1 LNEKTEP
8 VGDTLT
14 LTIIMVIHHFVK
26 KILLAIIVAITLSV
40 THLSAVTTID
50 LPDIG
55 DSTGN
60 ILSPEYER
68 RLGQAFLNQ
77 IRRQTD
83 IINDPEVESYIQSI
97 GYRLVAQSDNNSQ
110 LFTFFVINDSLIN
123 AFAAP
128 GGIVGINSGTI
139 MNSDSES
146 ELASVMAHEIAH
158 VTQRHMARSAEM
170 QQKMSIPMMAAML
183 GAILI
188 ASQNSQAGAAAIA
201 AVQGGAVQA
210 QINFTRYNEEEADR
224 VGMQLLL
231 RSDFN
236 PNGMPKF
243 FKKLQQNSRYSAQ
256 APEFLRTHPIT
267 TNRIAD
273 AEARA
278 STSNVGD
285 NFEESRTYQYI
296 RTKLAVRSYKNPID
310 AVNNFQNLVN
320 HNQGANNIAILKY
333 GLALAYLE
341 AKNYD
346 SARLQLDK
354 LLANDRENTSLML
367 AMADLEVRQ
376 QHYDS
381 AIKLYANMHK
391 LFPDYRPLILLY
403 AETLLTA
410 KRPEQARVILEN
422 YSKFHTPDITYYE
435 YLTRAEAESGN
446 IINSSM
452 ANAEYY
458 FLTGETRVAIEQL
471 KSILRQNRTRPDYY
485 QEQRILS
492 RITQLE
498 QELQIER
505 ELKLAQ

>member
-1 LNEKTEP
+1 MGLLIHTP
-8 VGDTLT
+8 T
-14 LTIIMVIHHFVK
+14 LTIIMVIRHFVK
-26 KILLAIIVAITLSV
+26 KILSAVILALTLP
-40 THLSAVTTID
+40 TGYLSAVTTID

-55 DSTGN
+55 ESTGT

-77 IRRQTD
+77 IRQQAD
-83 IINDPEVESYIQSI
+83 IINDPEVETYIQSI
-97 GYRLVAQSDNNSQ
+97 GYRLVAQSDSNSQ

-139 MNSDSES
+139 MSSETES

-170 QQKMSIPMMAAML
+170 TQKMSIPLMAAML

-201 AVQGGAVQA
+201 AVQGGAVQT
-210 QINFTRYNEEEADR
+210 QINFTRNNEEEADR
-224 VGMQLLL
+224 VGMQLLQ
-231 RSDFN
+231 RSGFN
-236 PNGMPKF
+236 PSGMPNF

-256 APEFLRTHPIT
+256 APEFLRTHPLT

-278 STSNVGD
+278 DSFSVND
-285 NFEESRTYQYI
+285 KFDESRTYQYI
-296 RTKLAVRSYKNPID
+296 RNKLIVGSYNNPAD
-310 AVNNFQNLVN
+310 AVNYFQNQVD
-320 HNQGANNIAILKY
+320 HNQGSGNSPTLHY
-333 GLALAYLE
+333 GLALAFME
-341 AKNYD
+341 AKKYD
-346 SARLQLDK
+346 DARLLLDK
-354 LLANDRENTSLML
+354 LLADNRENTSLLL
-367 AMADLEVRQ
+367 AKADLEVRQ
-376 QHYDS
+376 QHYNK
-381 AIKLYANMHK
+381 AIKLYARMHK
-391 LFPDYRPLILLY
+391 LFPDYRPLILSY
-403 AETLLTA
+403 SETLLTA
-410 KRPEQARVILEN
+410 KRPEEARDLLED
-422 YSKFHTPDITYYE
+422 YGKFHTPDIIYYE
-435 YLTRAEAESGN
+435 YMTRAEAESGN

-471 KSILRQNRTRPDYY
+471 KGILHQRNPRLDYY

-498 QELQIER
+498 QELQIEQD
-505 ELKLAQ
+505 LKLAR